1 MSFQRIVI
9 VIKPTRLAALR
20 RANACSDGQLEYLLS
35 TRNEAVAPYQKED
48 AAYRASL
55 TVLYGQIPSG
65 VAVTSVSRDDLAGF
79 LFRPSDAVVAIGPD
93 GLFVNV
99 ARYLSGQPVITVNP
113 DPANVD
119 GVLMRAAP
127 SQVGRM
133 LAQLAAGEAAFERVT
148 LAMLELNDRKDAY
161 YAVNEFHIG
170 RADQVSARY
179 RIRANGREEAQSSS
193 GVIVSTGTGST
204 GWLLSCVN
212 GALAVAG
219 GTSKFPVP
227 FPRDARELLYL
238 VREPFASRA
247 TGTSIAFGRVRN
259 HEKLEIVSEMP
270 EGGCISVDGVIEDA
284 ISFPAGTRATFAV
297 SDRSVAIV
305 LP

>member
-1 MSFQRIVI
+1 MFQRIV
-9 VIKPTRLAALR
+9 VVTKPTRLEAMR
-20 RANACSDGQLEYLLS
+20 HANACSDDQLAYLLS
-35 TRNEAVAPYQKED
+35 TRGEAVDRYRVED

-55 TVLYGQIPSG
+55 HALYGQLPQG
-65 VAVTSVSRDDLAGF
+65 VPMATISRDQVSGF
-79 LFRPSDAVVAIGPD
+79 LFRPTDAVVAIGPD

-99 ARYLSGQPVITVNP
+99 ARYLTGQPIITVNP

-127 SQVGRM
+127 TQVGKM
-133 LAQLAAGEAAFERVT
+133 LADLAAEKARFERVT
-148 LAMLELNDRKDAY
+148 LAKLEFNDRKDVV
-161 YAVNEFHIG
+161 YAVNEFEIG

-179 RIRANGREEAQSSS
+179 RIRTGHREEAQSSS

-212 GALAVAG
+212 GAVAVTG
-219 GTSKFPVP
+219 GAPRFPVP
-227 FPRDARELLYL
+227 FPREARQLLYL

-247 TGTSIAFGRVRN
+247 TGTTIVFGRLGEG
-259 HEKLEIVSEMP
+259 EKLEIVSEMAD
-270 EGGCISVDGVIEDA
+270 GGCISVDGVVEDL
-284 ISFPAGTRATFAV
+284 ISFPTGTRATFTV
-297 SDRSVAIV
+297 SDRTVDIV